1 MSLRA
6 RLSLILGTTF
16 LLLWSVAA
24 VWMLC
29 DLRERVTH
37 SLDERLAASARMVA
51 GLLQQLPKPLPGR
64 SEANRLTAEQL
75 GIPDGLACQVVS
87 LRGEVLAQSHATP
100 DESLGNAG
108 KGFHTQDIEGSQWRS
123 FTMQVGDMRVST
135 ADRVEERE
143 VLNRSILLSAAIP
156 VALALLGSLA
166 LLWIG
171 VTQGLNPLRK
181 ISEALAKRGADSLEP
196 LALSKLPAELRP
208 LVESQNQLF
217 ERIARAIERERRFAG
232 DAAHEL
238 RSPLTAIKTHLQV
251 AQLTTGK
258 DSEQAL
264 AYAEQGADRLHRTLE
279 QLLVLAKVE
288 GSLSFDD
295 GGACTV
301 LEVVRHAVEDA
312 MHAQPGQIEVVSETI
327 AVEQQLEAPA
337 VLAILALRN
346 LLENAMRHTQADTSV
361 ILDLHTTRSCLIAR
375 VIDQGPGVSTALL
388 PRLTERFWRM
398 DGKGNSGLGLA
409 IVQAI
414 VERCHGRLSFDSS
427 SNGLCATLE
436 LPLRR

>member
-16 LLLWSVAA
+16 LLLWSLAA

-51 GLLQQLPKPLPGR
+51 GLLQQLPRPQPGR
-64 SEANRLTAEQL
+64 NDANRLTAEQL

-100 DESLGNAG
+100 DKSLGNAG
-108 KGFHTQDIEGSQWRS
+108 KGFHTQEIDGSQWRS
-123 FTMQVGDMRVST
+123 FTLQVGDMRVST
-135 ADRVEERE
+135 ADRIEERD
-143 VLNRSILLSAAIP
+143 VLNRSILLSASLP
-156 VALALLGSLA
+156 VVLALLGSLA

-171 VTQGLNPLRK
+171 VTQGLSPLLR
-181 ISEALAKRGADSLEP
+181 IREAIARRGANSLEP
-196 LALSKLPAELRP
+196 LSLNRLPAEIRP

-217 ERIARAIERERRFAG
+217 VRIANAIERERRFAG

-251 AQLTTGK
+251 ARLTTGK

-279 QLLVLAKVE
+279 QLLVLARVE

-295 GGACTV
+295 GGVSTV

-312 MHAQPGQIEVVSETI
+312 MHAQPGRVEVVSEGI
-327 AVEQQLEAPA
+327 PLDQQLEAPA

-346 LLENAMRHTQADTSV
+346 LLENAMRHTRADTTV
-361 ILDLHTTRSCLIAR
+361 TLALHTANDCLVAR
-375 VIDQGPGVSTALL
+375 VIDQGPGISAELI

-398 DGKGNSGLGLA
+398 DGKGGSGLGLA

-414 VERCHGRLSFDSS
+414 VERCGGRLDFDSS
-427 SNGLCATLE
+427 GDGLCVTLE

>member
-64 SEANRLTAEQL
+64 SDANRLTAEQL

-87 LRGEVLAQSHATP
+87 LRGEVLAQSHASP
-100 DESLGNAG
+100 DQSLGNSG
-108 KGFHTQDIEGSQWRS
+108 KGFHTQDIGGSQWRS

-135 ADRVEERE
+135 ADRIEERE
-143 VLNRSILLSAAIP
+143 VLNRSILLSAALP

-166 LLWIG
+166 LLWLG
-171 VTQGLNPLRK
+171 VAQGLSPLLR
-181 ISEALAKRGADSLEP
+181 IREAIAKRGADSLEP
-196 LALSKLPAELRP
+196 LSLSNLPAELRP
-208 LVESQNQLF
+208 LVESQNLLF
-217 ERIARAIERERRFAG
+217 GRIASALERERRFAG

-251 AQLTTGK
+251 ARLTEGQE
-258 DSEQAL
+258 SEQAL

-279 QLLVLAKVE
+279 QLLLLAKVE

-295 GGACTV
+295 GGV
-301 LEVVRHAVEDA
+301 SSILEVVRHAVEDA
-312 MHAQPGQIEVVSETI
+312 LHAQPGQIEVVNDGI
-327 AVEQQLEAPA
+327 GVEQQLEAPA

-346 LLENAMRHTQADTSV
+346 LLENAMRHTRADTTV
-361 ILDLHTTRSCLIAR
+361 VLGLHAAKGCLIAR
-375 VIDQGPGVSTALL
+375 VVDQGPGVSVELL

-398 DGKGNSGLGLA
+398 DGKGSSGLGLA

-427 SNGLCATLE
+427 GNGLCAILE
-436 LPLRR
+436 LPLRS

>member
-16 LLLWSVAA
+16 LLLWSLAA
-24 VWMLC
+24 LWMLC

-51 GLLQQLPKPLPGR
+51 GLLQQLPRPQPGHN
-64 SEANRLTAEQL
+64 EANRLTAEQL

-100 DESLGNAG
+100 DRSLGNAG
-108 KGFHTQDIEGSQWRS
+108 KGFHTQDIDGSQWRS
-123 FTMQVGDMRVST
+123 FTLQVGDMWIST
-135 ADRVEERE
+135 ADRIEERE
-143 VLNRSILLSAAIP
+143 LLNRSILISAAVP
-156 VALALLGSLA
+156 VVLALLGSLA
-166 LLWIG
+166 LLWLG
-171 VTQGLNPLRK
+171 VTQGLSPLLR
-181 ISEALAKRGADSLEP
+181 IREAIARRGADSLDP
-196 LALSKLPAELRP
+196 LSLKRLPAELRP

-217 ERIARAIERERRFAG
+217 VRIASAIERERRFAG

-251 AQLTTGK
+251 ARLTTGK
-258 DSEQAL
+258 DSQQAL

-288 GSLSFDD
+288 GSLGFDD
-295 GGACTV
+295 GGASTV

-312 MHAQPGQIEVVSETI
+312 LHAQPGRIEVCNDGV
-327 AVEQQLEAPA
+327 AADQQVEAPA

-346 LLENAMRHTQADTSV
+346 LLENAMRHTRAGTEVVLELRTAAD
-361 ILDLHTTRSCLIAR
+361 CLVAR
-375 VIDQGPGVSTALL
+375 VVDQGPGVSAELL

-398 DGKGNSGLGLA
+398 DGKGGSGLGLA

-414 VERCHGRLSFDSS
+414 VERCHGRLAFDSS
-427 SNGLCATLE
+427 ADGLCATLE